1 MKIKTED
8 TVIVISGKDR
18 GKTGKVKRVLP
29 KEDRVIVEGVNMVTR
44 HIKPRGPQEPGG
56 IKKSEAPIHVSN
68 VMYYDAKSKKGVRIG
83 YQIEDGKK
91 VRIMRPA
98 GTKIDK

>member
-1 MKIKTED
+1 MKIKRDD

-29 KEDRVIVEGVNMVTR
+29 KEDRVVVEGVNIVTR
-44 HIKPRGPQEPGG
+44 HMKPRGPQQPGG
-56 IKKSEAPIHVSN
+56 INKTEAPIHVSN
-68 VMYYDAKSKKGVRIG
+68 VMYYDTASKKGVRIG

>member
-1 MKIKTED
+1 MKIKRDD
-8 TVIVISGKDR
+8 TVIVISGKNR

-29 KEDRVIVEGVNMVTR
+29 KEDRVVVEGVNIVTR
-44 HIKPRGPQEPGG
+44 HMKPRGPQQPGG
-56 IKKSEAPIHVSN
+56 INKTEAPIHVSN
-68 VMYYDAKSKKGVRIG
+68 VMYYDAASKKGVRIG